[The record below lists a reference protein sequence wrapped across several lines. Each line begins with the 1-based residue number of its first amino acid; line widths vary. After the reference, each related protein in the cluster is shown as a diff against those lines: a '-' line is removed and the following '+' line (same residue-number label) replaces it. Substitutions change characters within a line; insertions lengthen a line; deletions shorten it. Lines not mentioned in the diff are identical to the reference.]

1 MVSKYIFMTGAPGSK
16 WSSVARNIYFSS
28 DINQSD
34 FSLDRRYYHDASG
47 KRQLMHLGSY
57 FDPGMEFGNEFSML
71 SLLSKEECE
80 REFDRPFTHGMG
92 TKIIKSHF
100 FAYYLDYI
108 KEMWKDP
115 IILVSRDSDACIG
128 WWIRCGHFN
137 ITYPKYDFYKN
148 IDDMVKY
155 VDAQNKFIKK
165 FVDENETLQVWNSL
179 ELAQA
184 LGINDEGVYHQ
195 DYRRNDVKVYLYW
208 RKYDG
213 SEAFL

>member
-1 MVSKYIFMTGAPGSK
+1 MVSKYIFVTGAPGSK
-16 WSSVARNIYFSS
+16 WSSVVRSIYFSS

-34 FSLDRRYYHDASG
+34 FSLDRRYYHAASG

-57 FDPGMEFGNEFSML
+57 FDPGMEFGDAFSMMN
-71 SLLSKEECE
+71 LLSREETE
-80 REFDRPFTHGMG
+80 QEFDRPFTHNMG

-100 FAYYLDYI
+100 FAYYLDHL
-108 KEMWKDP
+108 KETWRDP
-115 IILVSRDSDACIG
+115 IVLVYRDSDACIG
-128 WWIRCGHFN
+128 WWVRCGHFN
-137 ITYPKYDFYKN
+137 ITYPKYDFYQN